1 MNNAMELAASFSVLC
16 SQAELLRVNIFLQVC
31 SYAET
36 SLQKSS
42 HVCVSAY
49 LTGAAHCDSSCRAV
63 F

>member
-16 SQAELLRVNIFLQVC
+16 SQAELLRVNIFKFAPMLRPLYK
-31 SYAET
+31 S
-36 SLQKSS
+36 KSS